1 MSNAFYLFL
10 SLERRKGG
18 PNSIAEKLI
27 ASLNIH
33 STNRPALGSWRKQNL
48 KELRSM
54 LNKPIKARSDSSVC
68 Y

>member
-1 MSNAFYLFL
+1 MFLHFIVCPFMSNAFYLFL

-33 STNRPALGSWRKQNL
+33 STNRPALGSVEEAKS
-48 KELRSM
+48 KGAEIHV
-54 LNKPIKARSDSSVC
+54 K
-68 Y
+68 